1 MIKVERM
8 NYEKNEQEVELE
20 VVILLLLIKVTKL
33 G

>member
-20 VVILLLLIKVTKL
+20 VVILLLLINVTKL